1 MNKNYLLG
9 VAHYKDKDKQDFFD
23 NITSK
28 IFKEYCEIYKINNK
42 IIERPQDML
51 MRVSLSIYRNDLDL
65 AFKNYKLMSDH
76 YFTHATPTLYNAGS
90 RREQFASCF
99 LLTMQEDSI
108 KGIYKTLSDCAQISK
123 HAGGIGLSVHDIRGV
138 DSYISGTNGNSNG
151 LVPMLRVFND
161 TARYVDQGG
170 GKRNGSFAIYLEPW
184 HSDVFEFIELKK
196 NHGNELERA
205 RDLFYALWIP
215 DLFMKMVKEDG
226 EWCLFCPNEC
236 KGLSDV
242 WGEEFETLYNKY
254 KSENKYRKI
263 VNARDLWSEILT
275 SQIETGNPYLLYKDA
290 CNRKS
295 NQQNLGTIKSS
306 NLCTEIVEYTS
317 PDETAV
323 CNLASIA
330 LKKFVKPKN
339 ISDKMIIY
347 SLPDC
352 VFCKLA
358 KALCTKNNIEY
369 QELNYTELVEITGK
383 SPAGVKFPQI
393 YSLKDNNQNYIGGY
407 TALEEYLRPIYD
419 FDGLKET
426 TKQITK
432 NLNNI
437 IDYHYYP
444 IPETKKSNLRHRP
457 IGIAVQGLTN
467 VFLEMGYSFD
477 SDRAKKINEEIF
489 ECIYFSSMEASME
502 LAKERSE
509 SVRKYKLGLKQLETG
524 FVSENG
530 EFITALEMDQIKKKY
545 HILNEEVQRDSH
557 LGSYSSFIG
566 SPLQKGLFQF
576 DLWNQKPS
584 DRYDWQ
590 GLMGEIQKYGTR
602 NSLLVA
608 PMPTAST
615 AQILG
620 NYECFEPIMSNIY
633 TRRVLAGEY
642 MVINDYLV
650 EDLIS
655 LGLWSKELKDKIILN
670 DGSVQMIDEIPNY
683 IKNKYKTVWE
693 IKQKNIVDMAI
704 DRGKYICQ
712 SQSMNLFLE
721 NPTISKLTSMHF
733 YSWEKGLKTGI
744 YYLRSRQSS
753 KAIQF
758 TISQDCVNCSC
769 HKLLLKFALLMS
781 LLSSNWIILFLLF
794 LDLIFS

>member
-1 MNKNYLLG
+1 MRVLKRSGEYEDVSFDKILNRIKALSQNKEFSQKLKIDETLVAQKVVKEIFDGVKTSELDELSSQISMSMYSAHPDFKILASRIAVSNLHKNTLNTFSEKIEIMYNYEADNIKKPLIANYLYEL
-9 VAHYKDKDKQDFFD
+9 VQNNKEIIDSVIDYTKDYDYDFFG
-23 NITSK
+23 IKTLEKS
-28 IFKEYCEIYKINNK
+28 YLYKINNK
-42 IIERPQDML
+42 VIERPQDML
-51 MRVSLSIYRNDLDL
+51 MRVSLSIHRNDLDL

-330 LKKFVKPKN
+330 LKKFVKPNN

-393 YSLKDNNQNYIGGY
+393 YSLKDNKQNYIGGY
-407 TALEEYLRPIYD
+407 TALE
-419 FDGLKET
+419 
-426 TKQITK
+426 
-432 NLNNI
+432 
-437 IDYHYYP
+437 
-444 IPETKKSNLRHRP
+444 
-457 IGIAVQGLTN
+457 
-467 VFLEMGYSFD
+467 
-477 SDRAKKINEEIF
+477 
-489 ECIYFSSMEASME
+489 
-502 LAKERSE
+502 
-509 SVRKYKLGLKQLETG
+509 
-524 FVSENG
+524 
-530 EFITALEMDQIKKKY
+530 
-545 HILNEEVQRDSH
+545 
-557 LGSYSSFIG
+557 
-566 SPLQKGLFQF
+566 
-576 DLWNQKPS
+576 
-584 DRYDWQ
+584 
-590 GLMGEIQKYGTR
+590 
-602 NSLLVA
+602 
-608 PMPTAST
+608 
-615 AQILG
+615 
-620 NYECFEPIMSNIY
+620 
-633 TRRVLAGEY
+633 
-642 MVINDYLV
+642 
-650 EDLIS
+650 
-655 LGLWSKELKDKIILN
+655 
-670 DGSVQMIDEIPNY
+670 
-683 IKNKYKTVWE
+683 
-693 IKQKNIVDMAI
+693 
-704 DRGKYICQ
+704 
-712 SQSMNLFLE
+712 
-721 NPTISKLTSMHF
+721 
-733 YSWEKGLKTGI
+733 
-744 YYLRSRQSS
+744 
-753 KAIQF
+753 
-758 TISQDCVNCSC
+758 
-769 HKLLLKFALLMS
+769 
-781 LLSSNWIILFLLF
+781 
-794 LDLIFS
+794 